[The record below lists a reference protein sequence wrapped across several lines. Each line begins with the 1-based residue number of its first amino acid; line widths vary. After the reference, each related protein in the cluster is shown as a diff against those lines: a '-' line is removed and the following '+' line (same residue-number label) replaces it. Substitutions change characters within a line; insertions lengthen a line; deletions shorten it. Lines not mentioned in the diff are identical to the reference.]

1 MLFLHKFSNKASP
14 MITEQVGQL
23 IREARKAKGLTQ
35 KELGEK
41 MGISESAVN
50 RYENG
55 SANLSLKTVEKIAEV
70 MGITVRILFE

>member
-1 MLFLHKFSNKASP
+1 